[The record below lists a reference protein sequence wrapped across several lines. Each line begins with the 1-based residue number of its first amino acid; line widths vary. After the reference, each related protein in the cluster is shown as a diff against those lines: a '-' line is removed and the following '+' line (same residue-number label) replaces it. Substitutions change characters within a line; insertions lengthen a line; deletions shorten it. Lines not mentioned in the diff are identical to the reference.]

1 MTQEITEEIGI
12 CSNTVAELLQ
22 HDITQVWYEKAFACY
37 RFAGICQTTI
47 LFLRDIGI
55 ELYNTEVY

>member
-12 CSNTVAELLQ
+12 CSNTVAELLP

-37 RFAGICQTTI
+37 RFAGICQTT
-47 LFLRDIGI
+47 FFFADIGI
-55 ELYNTEVY
+55 EPYNTEVY